1 MTRHYWKKIT
11 FKLEL
16 EIDWSEELYCH
27 WQKTFICNPRYHPS
41 SSTTGRDGEEWG
53 LGFWHLQ
60 FTREIYD
67 GDNGFIQRQEIYL
80 IPLKWQYIAMVFKE
94 YDQVSRISRSC
105 EYHILQRYLLNCVSI
120 PVYYYNPSVGSPGG
134 TWSLPGWC
142 SWCGV
147 IRPAAATPHSATLLS
162 HITLKEGDS
171 VSLPQAASQTQCNL

>member
-1 MTRHYWKKIT
+1 MRIGVLALTVYKGDLRRRQLFYTTSRNLLKS
-11 FKLEL
+11 FKVAV
-16 EIDWSEELYCH
+16 H
-27 WQKTFICNPRYHPS
+27 CNA
-41 SSTTGRDGEEWG
+41 
-53 LGFWHLQ
+53 L
-60 FTREIYD
+60 
-67 GDNGFIQRQEIYL
+67 
-80 IPLKWQYIAMVFKE
+80 VFKE

-147 IRPAAATPHSATLLS
+147 IRPAAATPHAATLLS

>member
-1 MTRHYWKKIT
+1 MIGVRNCIVTDRRLLFAIRDTTR
-11 FKLEL
+11 LLVPPAEM
-16 EIDWSEELYCH
+16 ERNEDWGFGTYSL
-27 WQKTFICNPRYHPS
+27 QGRF
-41 SSTTGRDGEEWG
+41 TTE
-53 LGFWHLQ
+53 
-60 FTREIYD
+60 TMV
-67 GDNGFIQRQEIYL
+67 FIQRQEIYL

-171 VSLPQAASQTQCNL
+171 VSQAQCNL